1 MTCGPACVRGSSW
14 VGAVY
19 GVAGA
24 VGGEIITCWE
34 PWETGGT
41 SAEPYA
47 GFNNFLVPLR
57 LFES

>member
-1 MTCGPACVRGSSW
+1 VGLGACVGPAGWAPSAVWLGRW
-14 VGAVY
+14 V
-19 GVAGA
+19 
-24 VGGEIITCWE
+24 EIITCWE

-47 GFNNFLVPLR
+47 GFNNLLVPIR